1 MFLHFASHWL
11 SSCSVVLLV
20 LWNLFCRL
28 NHLKPIWNQKPCLA
42 EWLIAEAEGRGA
54 GQHLPF
60 SHLPAGPI
68 LVGHRETDQSY
79 QQMGEPP
86 LPQCSC
92 SRCPQYRCQA
102 INSGSKT
109 SKPFGEGVK
118 TVFNSRLS
126 PVSSP
131 CREHQ
136 LVLRHSAGS
145 EVGSVINSSSGYC
158 YRQDSFMHN
167 EFN

>member
-1 MFLHFASHWL
+1 MFLHFADRWL
-11 SSCSVVLLV
+11 SSCSATLLV

-28 NHLKPIWNQKPCLA
+28 NHLKPIWNEKPCLA
-42 EWLIAEAEGRGA
+42 EWLMAEAEGIGA

-68 LVGHRETDQSY
+68 LVGHREIDQSCLHR
-79 QQMGEPP
+79 GEAP

-92 SRCPQYRCQA
+92 SWCPQCRCQA
-102 INSGSKT
+102 VNSGSNT
-109 SKPFGEGVK
+109 SRPSREGIKP
-118 TVFNSRLS
+118 VFNSRLS

-158 YRQDSFMHN
+158 YR
-167 EFN
+167 

>member
-1 MFLHFASHWL
+1 MVLHFASHWL
-11 SSCSVVLLV
+11 SSCSATLLV
-20 LWNLFCRL
+20 LWNLFYRL
-28 NHLKPIWNQKPCLA
+28 NHLKPIWDQKPCLA

-60 SHLPAGPI
+60 SHPPAGPI

-86 LPQCSC
+86 LPQCPC
-92 SRCPQYRCQA
+92 SRCPQCKCQT
-102 INSGSKT
+102 INSGSNT
-109 SKPFGEGVK
+109 SRPSGEGIK

-126 PVSSP
+126 PVSSS
-131 CREHQ
+131 CMEHQ
-136 LVLRHSAGS
+136 LVPRHRAGS

-158 YRQDSFMHN
+158 YRQHYFMHN